1 MTEIDEAETKRLYG
15 LALLEHPDDP
25 YKAALA
31 VVGGDL
37 PRALAMAR
45 EWTHDPDVVAAMDA
59 VPDDE
64 RALKGVPTK
73 NDLAREAWR
82 RVQSTLDHETAFK
95 GIEAIRKL
103 MYDNKVGGTT
113 VNNTLVDNRRVMV
126 VTDHGTDAEWEAKL
140 LEQQEKLIADAA
152 EPIPAN

>member
-1 MTEIDEAETKRLYG
+1 
-15 LALLEHPDDP
+15 
-25 YKAALA
+25 
-31 VVGGDL
+31 
-37 PRALAMAR
+37 MAR

-95 GIEAIRKL
+95 GIETIRKL
-103 MYDNKVGGTT
+103 MYDNKAGGTT

-140 LEQQEKLIADAA
+140 LEQQEKLIANAA
-152 EPIPAN
+152 EPITVN